1 MSPVNRT
8 EIVLANGRA
17 FGVLLGE
24 GGFYLET
31 GLNDELEMLT
41 FLTPDEARVLAALLI
56 AASAA
61 VMLAG
66 QP

>member
-31 GLNDELEMLT
+31 EMHNERRMVSL
-41 FLTPDEARVLAALLI
+41 LTPDEARVVAALLI
-56 AASAA
+56 AAAFA
-61 VMLAG
+61 TEETA
-66 QP
+66 P